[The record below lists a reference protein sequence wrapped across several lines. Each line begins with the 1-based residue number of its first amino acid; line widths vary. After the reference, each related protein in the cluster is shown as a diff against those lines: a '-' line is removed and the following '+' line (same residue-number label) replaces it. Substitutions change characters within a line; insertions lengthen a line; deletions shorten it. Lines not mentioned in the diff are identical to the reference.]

1 MKRWLPLILLVVVV
15 LAVWI
20 IGELA
25 RQALSTRMIGSA
37 IALALFALWYLAA
50 WLIDRRAAAPRPAT
64 SASDGAAKPAVRV
77 LENQWREALASLRQA
92 HPRSAEQ
99 PWYLVVGAP
108 NSGKTSLLLD
118 AGIGLAP
125 VAGAGPG
132 EARPTSTF
140 AWWRNDE
147 SLFIDTAGRYTA
159 DPRSRP
165 EWLALLRQLRAA
177 RPDAPLQGVI
187 ACVPVGDLIKK
198 GESAMAG
205 EAQGLRERLDE
216 LTAELGVAVPLYVV
230 FTKCDA
236 LGGFKDFFAD
246 AGRGEKE
253 QVLGYTHPWQAPSTD
268 LGAACAEQNRKLF
281 TALQTRRLLALGKAV
296 NDESRRKLFQ
306 FPIQFLAAQR
316 FVGEFLGALARA
328 NPLRESAIFRG
339 FYYTSCFQQPARPV
353 EATAAPTTSA
363 PAAPAAPRP
372 APIALDASIF
382 LSTSQVGLAAPATKA
397 AADARLGFFSN
408 RLLAQVVVPDRALA
422 RPTRR
427 SQARAR
433 RVRTFC
439 VVVAPSLAAL
449 ACLWLAYGAARSISL
464 IASCRL
470 PAQSVIDAERNAPN
484 DPARN
489 LEALDALGGRVAE
502 LIDTDRGRLDPVVKG
517 AGSLYARRLGSLLL
531 DPCMAR
537 VRTDLETLRTTASSS
552 AASAVKDQLYDLY
565 RTYQM
570 LGGRIAASPEVIERT
585 LNEKRRWLVGLEAA
599 GIALDRHTE
608 TLAKKQLTLVA
619 THLVPAKLVRI
630 DLDQRVL
637 DAVNKELGESLW
649 IRQGYDDVMRSLAGQ
664 FSTLAPESL
673 TSGPEANAL
682 TAEGGF
688 SQAFSRQ
695 GWNDAVRK
703 ALEEKSEGIA
713 RTCAELQ
720 IPHDVEAIQRRL
732 VERFAGDH
740 QRHWLGLL
748 ASTRANGVRELRDAP
763 DTILRLT
770 GKDSPYPGL
779 VKTAL
784 GELGLETSGYRL
796 LGPSEKT
803 DWTNPALQ
811 AMSELRKD
819 LQQFLAATEA
829 GRRSADTKRV
839 KDLADRFNAISA
851 RIGETLGAVQP
862 SEKRAALQKGLDRIL
877 RSLWEPLDRE
887 MAHEQ
892 DRVWREQVHRAFSSG
907 LAGKFPFADAPA
919 EVPLVDFARMFNP
932 VSGWLWSAVRP
943 IEELRAIQVV
953 GEPALTLSEAY
964 QGTLARA
971 QDIRAIF
978 FAANSETVNAPF
990 TLTLVQREG
999 VEDLS
1004 FIVGAQTFHLYDRPD
1019 ARFQAFLKQ
1028 GEPPAAKIAIR
1039 VVTSQWKT
1047 QEPGKMDWALL
1058 RLLRMGDPKVQAKG
1072 AYLFTWP
1079 FEGKAAGANVVFKA
1093 CVLLEAN
1100 GMEKAVIGD
1109 LLTGFVVP
1117 ETIAPG
1123 SSTEK

>member
-1 MKRWLPLILLVVVV
+1 MKRWLPLILLIIAV

-25 RQALSTRMIGSA
+25 RHALATRMIGSA
-37 IALALFALWYLAA
+37 IALVLFALWMLGA
-50 WLIDRRAAAPRPAT
+50 WLVGRRAATPRPAA

-77 LENQWREALASLRQA
+77 LENQWREALASLLQT
-92 HPRSAEQ
+92 HQRSKEQ

-108 NSGKTSLLLD
+108 GSGKTSLLLD

-147 SLFIDTAGRYTA
+147 SLFVDTAGRYTA
-159 DPRSRP
+159 DSRSRP

-187 ACVPVGDLIKK
+187 ACVPVGELIKK
-198 GESAMAG
+198 GEAAMAG

-216 LTAELGVAVPLYVV
+216 LTAELGVAVPFYVV

-246 AGRGEKE
+246 AARGEKE
-253 QVLGYTHPWQAPSTD
+253 QALGYTHPWNAPSTD

-281 TALQTRRLLALGKAV
+281 SALQTRRLLALGKAV

-316 FVGEFLGALARA
+316 FVGEFLTALSRT

-339 FYYTSCFQQPARPV
+339 FYYTSCFQQPTRAAESV
-353 EATAAPTTSA
+353 AAAATAATG
-363 PAAPAAPRP
+363 PAAAKP
-372 APIALDASIF
+372 APISLDASIF
-382 LSTSQVGLAAPATKA
+382 LTTTQVGIAAPASKA
-397 AADARLGFFSN
+397 SADARLGFFAN

-427 SQARAR
+427 SQARDR
-433 RVRTFC
+433 NLRTVC
-439 VVVAPSLAAL
+439 LVVAPALAGL
-449 ACLWLAYGAARSISL
+449 ACLWLGYGAARSISL
-464 IASCRL
+464 ITSCRQ
-470 PAQSVIDAERNAPN
+470 PAQDVIGAERSAPT
-484 DPARN
+484 DAARN
-489 LEALDALGGRVAE
+489 LEALDKLGERVSE
-502 LIDTDRGRLDPVVKG
+502 LIDTDNGRLGPVVQG
-517 AGSLYARRLGSLLL
+517 AGSLYARRLRALLL

-537 VRTDLETLRTTASSS
+537 VRADLETLRTTVGSASGS
-552 AASAVKDQLYDLY
+552 AGNDQLYDLY

-570 LGGRIAASPEVIERT
+570 LGGRIAAAPDVIERT
-585 LNEKRRWLVGLEAA
+585 LSEKRRWLVGIEAA
-599 GIALDRHTE
+599 GTPLDYHTE
-608 TLAKKQLTLVA
+608 NLAKSQLTLVA

-630 DLDQRVL
+630 ELDQRVL

-649 IRQGYDDVMRSLAGQ
+649 IRQGYDDVMRSLATQ
-664 FSTLAPESL
+664 FGPLAPESL
-673 TSGPEANAL
+673 TTGPEANAL
-682 TAEGGF
+682 TSVAGF
-688 SQAFSRQ
+688 SKAYSLR
-695 GWNDAVRK
+695 GWNDAVRR

-713 RTCAELQ
+713 RTFAELQ
-720 IPHDVEAIQRRL
+720 IPHDIESIQRRL

-779 VKTAL
+779 IKTAL
-784 GELGLETSGYRL
+784 GELALETTGFRL

-803 DWTNPALQ
+803 DWTDPALQ
-811 AMSELRKD
+811 AMAELRKD

-887 MAHEQ
+887 MAQEQ

-907 LAGKFPFADAPA
+907 LAGKFPFADVPA

-953 GEPALTLSEAY
+953 GAPALSLSEAY

-971 QDIRAIF
+971 QDIRSIF

-990 TLTLVQREG
+990 TVTLIQREG

-1004 FIVGAQTFHLYDRPD
+1004 LIVGAQTFHLYDRPD

-1079 FEGKAAGANVVFKA
+1079 FEGKAAGGNVVFKA
-1093 CVLLEAN
+1093 CLLLDAN
-1100 GMEKAVIGD
+1100 GIEKAVIGD
-1109 LLTGFVVP
+1109 LLTGFAVP
-1117 ETIAPG
+1117 ETIAPA
-1123 SSTEK
+1123 TEQ

>member
-1 MKRWLPLILLVVVV
+1 MKRWLPLILLVIAV

-25 RQALSTRMIGSA
+25 RHVLATRMIGSA
-37 IALALFALWYLAA
+37 IALTLFALWSLGA
-50 WLIDRRAAAPRPAT
+50 WLVGRRSKTPRTT
-64 SASDGAAKPAVRV
+64 SSSSDGAAKPAVRV

-92 HPRSAEQ
+92 HPRCAEQ

-108 NSGKTSLLLD
+108 GSGKTSLLLD

-125 VAGAGPG
+125 VANAGPG

-147 SLFIDTAGRYTA
+147 SLFVDTAGRYTT

-165 EWLALLRQLRAA
+165 EWLALLRLVRAA
-177 RPDAPLQGVI
+177 RPDGPLQGVI
-187 ACVPVGDLIKK
+187 VCVPVGELIKK
-198 GESAMAG
+198 GEAAMAG

-216 LTAELGVAVPLYVV
+216 MTAELGVAVPLYVV
-230 FTKCDA
+230 FTKCDS

-253 QVLGYTHPWQAPSTD
+253 QTLGYTHAWNAPSTD
-268 LGAACAEQNRKLF
+268 LGADCAEQNRKLF
-281 TALQTRRLLALGKAV
+281 SALQTRRLLALGKAV

-316 FVGEFLGALARA
+316 FVGEFLTALSRT
-328 NPLRESAIFRG
+328 NPLRESALFRG
-339 FYYTSCFQQPARPV
+339 FYYTSCFQPSRSV
-353 EATAAPTTSA
+353 E
-363 PAAPAAPRP
+363 PAASAASGAPGAKASPAP
-372 APIALDASIF
+372 APISLDASIF
-382 LSTSQVGLAAPATKA
+382 LSASQVGIAVPATKA
-397 AADARLGFFSN
+397 AADARLGFFAN

-439 VVVAPSLAAL
+439 MVVAPCLAVL
-449 ACLWLAYGAARSISL
+449 ACLWLGFGAARSISL

-484 DPARN
+484 DAARN
-489 LEALDALGGRVAE
+489 LTALDALGGCVARLLE
-502 LIDTDRGRLDPVVKG
+502 TDGGRLDPVVQG
-517 AGSLYARRLGSLLL
+517 AGSLYARRLGTLLL
-531 DPCMAR
+531 EPCMAR
-537 VRTDLETLRTTASSS
+537 VRADLETLRTGA
-552 AASAVKDQLYDLY
+552 AASTGSAGNDQLYDLY

-570 LGGRIAASPEVIERT
+570 LGGRIEASPEVIERT
-585 LNEKRRWLVGLEAA
+585 LNEKRRWLVGIEAA
-599 GIALDRHTE
+599 GTPLDYNTE
-608 TLAKKQLTLVA
+608 NLAKKQLKLVA
-619 THLVPAKLVRI
+619 THLAPAKLVRI
-630 DLDQRVL
+630 ELDQRVL
-637 DAVNKELGESLW
+637 DGVNKELGESLW

-664 FSTLAPESL
+664 FGLLSAESL

-682 TAEGGF
+682 TADGGF
-688 SQAFSRQ
+688 SKAYSQR
-695 GWNDAVRK
+695 GWSDAVRRS
-703 ALEEKSEGIA
+703 LEEKSEGIA
-713 RTCAELQ
+713 RTFTELQ
-720 IPHDVEAIQRRL
+720 IPHDIEGIQRRL

-784 GELGLETSGYRL
+784 GELALETTGYRL
-796 LGPSEKT
+796 LGPSEKI
-803 DWTNPALQ
+803 DWTEPALQ
-811 AMSELRKD
+811 AMAELRKD
-819 LQQFLAATEA
+819 LQQFLAATEP

-862 SEKRAALQKGLDRIL
+862 SEKRAALQKGLDHIL

-887 MAHEQ
+887 MAQEQ
-892 DRVWREQVHRAFSSG
+892 DRVWRDQVHRAFSSG

-932 VSGWLWSAVRP
+932 VSGWLWGAVRP
-943 IEELRAIQVV
+943 IEELRTIQVV
-953 GEPALTLSEAY
+953 GASALTLSEAY

-990 TLTLVQREG
+990 TITLVQREG

-1004 FIVGAQTFHLYDRPD
+1004 FIVGAQTYHLYDRPD

-1028 GEPPAAKIAIR
+1028 GEPPAAKVAIR

-1079 FEGKAAGANVVFKA
+1079 FEGKAAGSNVVFKA
-1093 CVLLEAN
+1093 CLLLDAN
-1100 GMEKAVIGD
+1100 GLEKAVIGD

-1123 SSTEK
+1123 SPSTGK